1 MAEIAYLLLGSN
13 LGDRESNLTKARE
26 LISAIEGC
34 ELVAYS
40 SIYLSDAVEMAEGSP
55 SFMNQVVKIEYAYTP
70 LELLHACEKV
80 EQQLG
85 RTDKGKMLPRLL
97 DCDMLLFG
105 DQTISTERLTVPH
118 AKLLQRP
125 FAMIPLLEIDPA
137 LVHPVTKKPIS
148 NYLTPEDSR
157 SVLLYRDHVAR
168 TN

>member
-13 LGDRESNLTKARE
+13 LGDRESNLTKARD
-26 LISAIEGC
+26 LISEIEGC

-125 FAMIPLLEIDPA
+125 FAMVPLLEIDPA
-137 LVHPVTKKPIS
+137 LVHPITKKPIA
-148 NYLTPEDSR
+148 NYLTPEGSQ
-157 SVLLYRDHVAR
+157 SVMLYRDHVAR

>member
-1 MAEIAYLLLGSN
+1 
-13 LGDRESNLTKARE
+13 
-26 LISAIEGC
+26 
-34 ELVAYS
+34 
-40 SIYLSDAVEMAEGSP
+40 
-55 SFMNQVVKIEYAYTP
+55 MNQVVKIEYAYTP

-85 RTDKGKMLPRLL
+85 RADKGKMLPRVL

-148 NYLTPEDSR
+148 NYLSPKDSR